1 MSKDNSRALGD
12 LTSPDI
18 PQRLSKSSIL
28 CLPLGAI
35 EQHGPHLPL
44 NTDLVI
50 AENIARVMT
59 ERLGDEFDLWRLPA
73 LPIGLS
79 REHAWAP
86 GTLSLN
92 VQSFAALLRDLVS
105 DLSRSLPARN
115 LVIVNGH
122 GGNRGILDALIYEI
136 QAEFGFNV
144 CVIHPLVLS
153 GMEEECGFP
162 DIHGGKLETS
172 LMLVFAPQL
181 VRKDAAATLT
191 KRPDPNA
198 IERVILDLGV
208 SWPWSSGDRTLADQG
223 VTGDATVATAQFG
236 EQIIES
242 LLGNVRSV
250 LKQLREQ
257 GAR

>member
-1 MSKDNSRALGD
+1 MSKDNTRALGE

-18 PQRLSKSSIL
+18 PTRLSKSSVL
-28 CLPLGAI
+28 CLPLGAV

-44 NTDLVI
+44 NTDLII
-50 AENIARVMT
+50 AENVARLMT

-73 LPIGLS
+73 IPVGLS

-92 VQSFAALLRDLVS
+92 VASFAALLRDLTS
-105 DLSRSLPARN
+105 DLARSLPARN

-136 QAEFGFNV
+136 EAEFGFNV

-153 GMEEECGFP
+153 GKEEECVFP
-162 DIHGGKLETS
+162 DIHGGKIETS
-172 LMLVFAPQL
+172 LMLVFAPHL
-181 VRKDAAATLT
+181 VRRDAIATLT

-198 IERVILDLGV
+198 IERIILDLGV
-208 SWPWSSGDRTLADQG
+208 SWPWSSGDRTIADQG
-223 VTGDATVATAQFG
+223 VTGDASAATPEFG
-236 EQIIES
+236 QRVIES
-242 LLGNVRSV
+242 LLGNVRAV
-250 LKQLREQ
+250 LRRLRERS
-257 GAR
+257 AR